1 MYSRRNKSLHNW
13 HEPVIKLWNNAQ
25 NVFVGYGYSPGLAF
39 TWLVIFA
46 VVAALLF
53 GWVGKVHTGFARE
66 IIMSLGLV
74 LPGTGYGQIDPWK
87 AAGTASHVI
96 AGLLVLWGLIL
107 GATVIAA
114 LARVIK
120 Q

>member
-1 MYSRRNKSLHNW
+1 
-13 HEPVIKLWNNAQ
+13 
-25 NVFVGYGYSPGLAF
+25 
-39 TWLVIFA
+39 
-46 VVAALLF
+46 
-53 GWVGKVHTGFARE
+53 
-66 IIMSLGLV
+66 MSLGLV

-87 AAGTASHVI
+87 ATGTASHVI
-96 AGLLVLWGLIL
+96 AGLLVLWGLML